1 MRERRHLIMYGKATK
16 WIVCAA
22 ALALVSGCIAVGG
35 TDTYTKP
42 TLGRQLMDLKSAH
55 DTGAISEQ
63 EYQVA
68 KSDLLTRRYVD
79 NTNR

>member
-1 MRERRHLIMYGKATK
+1 MSGKVSK

-22 ALALVSGCIAVGG
+22 AAALLSGCIAVGG
-35 TDTYTKP
+35 TDNYTKP
-42 TLGRQLMDLKSAH
+42 TLGKQLMDLKTAH

-68 KSDLLTRRYVD
+68 KSDLLTRRVAE
-79 NTNR
+79 NSR